1 MRINDGVGGLSSRQT
16 GERFHEACLVGIA
29 HGRFAIWLDPFGMLD
44 PEIVVN
50 LLPELGV
57 GVDLMRR
64 GRWPGERFMGGAGWF
79 VRLGPSVSAFH
90 SETNEFHK
98 RLSIWG

>member
-1 MRINDGVGGLSSRQT
+1 
-16 GERFHEACLVGIA
+16 
-29 HGRFAIWLDPFGMLD
+29 MLD
-44 PEIVVN
+44 SEIVVN
-50 LLPELGV
+50 LLPELRV

-64 GRWPGERFMGGAGWF
+64 GRWFGERSIVGAGC
-79 VRLGPSVSAFH
+79 VALLGASVSAFH